1 MEIIN
6 KIYSFPQDN
15 LNLLRRKTFL
25 KPLIK
30 LMIRDSLLSE
40 IELDDNLTNELCNK
54 FFQRVNI
61 DNEEKK
67 LKYFKENL
75 LAENDIKNIATSS
88 EKANMMSLK
97 LFGEK
102 SSEFFEK
109 RKSQLDQYIYSF
121 IKVKNADLAQE
132 LFLKI
137 ESNEDDFSSIAAQY
151 SEGPEKYKKGL
162 IGPVPFS
169 QINPQIREKLTLG
182 EKGIVIEPFELSGF
196 WLIVRLEEILPVEF
210 DEKMKTIMS
219 NELFEL
225 MVERFTREVIT
236 EITKFR
242 FKDLIPEG

>member
-6 KIYSFPQDN
+6 KIYSFPQAN
-15 LNLLRRKTFL
+15 LNLLRSKTFL

-30 LMIRDSLLSE
+30 LMIRDALLSE
-40 IELDDNLTNELCNK
+40 IELDDELTNELCNK
-54 FFQRVNI
+54 FFQRINI
-61 DNEEKK
+61 DNEDKK
-67 LKYFKENL
+67 LNYFKENL
-75 LAENDIKNIATSS
+75 LNENDIKSIATSP
-88 EKANMMSLK
+88 ERANKMSLK

-121 IKVKNADLAQE
+121 IKVKNSDLAQE

-137 ESNEDDFSSIAAQY
+137 ESNENDFSSVAAQY

-169 QINPQIREKLTLG
+169 QINPQIRGKLISV
-182 EKGIVIEPFELSGF
+182 EKGVVVEPFELSGF
-196 WLIVRLEEILPVEF
+196 WVIVRLEEILHVEF
-210 DEKMKTIMS
+210 DEKMKTVMS

-225 MVERFTREVIT
+225 MVEKFTREVIA

-242 FKDLIPEG
+242 FKDLFPEK

>member
-15 LNLLRRKTFL
+15 LNLLRSKTFL

-40 IELDDNLTNELCNK
+40 VELDDDLTNQLCDR
-54 FFQRVNI
+54 FFKRINI
-61 DNEEKK
+61 DSEDKK
-67 LKYFKENL
+67 LNYFKENL
-75 LAENDIKNIATSS
+75 LNDNDIKAIATST
-88 EKANMMSLK
+88 EKTNKMSLK

-121 IKVKNADLAQE
+121 LKVKNSDLAQE

-137 ESNEDDFSSIAAQY
+137 ESNENDFSSVAAEY

-169 QINPQIREKLTLG
+169 QINPQIREKLTAG
-182 EKGIVIEPFELSGF
+182 EKGIVVEPFEASGF
-196 WLIVRLEEILPVEF
+196 WIIVRLEEILPAEF
-210 DEKMKTIMS
+210 DQKMKTIMS

-225 MVERFTREVIT
+225 MVEKFTREVIA

>member
-6 KIYSFPQDN
+6 KIYSFPQEN

-30 LMIRDSLLSE
+30 LMIRDELLSE
-40 IELDDNLTNELCNK
+40 VELDDDVTNQLCDT
-54 FFQRVNI
+54 FFKRINI
-61 DNEEKK
+61 DSEEKK
-67 LKYFKENL
+67 LNYFKENL
-75 LAENDIKNIATSS
+75 LNKDDIKGIATSN
-88 EKANMMSLK
+88 ERANKMSLK

-121 IKVKNADLAQE
+121 IKVKNSDLAQE

-137 ESNEDDFSSIAAQY
+137 ESNENDFSSVASEY

-162 IGPVPFS
+162 IGPVTFS
-169 QINPQIREKLTLG
+169 QINPQIRAKLTSG
-182 EKGIVIEPFELSGF
+182 EKGVVVEPFELSGF
-196 WLIVRLEEILPVEF
+196 WVIVRLEEILPAEY

-242 FKDLIPEG
+242 FKDLVPEG

>member
-6 KIYSFPQDN
+6 KIYSFPQNN
-15 LNLLRRKTFL
+15 LNLLRSKTFL

-30 LMIRDSLLSE
+30 LMIRDALLSE
-40 IELDDNLTNELCNK
+40 IVLDDDLTNELCNK
-54 FFQRVNI
+54 FFKRINI
-61 DNEEKK
+61 DNEDKK
-67 LKYFKENL
+67 LNYFKENL
-75 LAENDIKNIATSS
+75 LDENDIKAIATST
-88 EKANMMSLK
+88 ERANKMSLK
-97 LFGEK
+97 LFGDK

-109 RKSQLDQYIYSF
+109 RRSQLDQYIYSF
-121 IKVKNADLAQE
+121 IKVKNSDLAQE

-137 ESNEDDFSSIAAQY
+137 ESNENDFSYVAAQY

-169 QINPQIREKLTLG
+169 QINPQIREKLTSG
-182 EKGIVIEPFELSGF
+182 EKGIVVEPFQLSGY
-196 WLIVRLEEILPVEF
+196 WVIVRLEEILPTEF

-225 MVERFTREVIT
+225 MVEKFTREVIT

>member
-15 LNLLRRKTFL
+15 LNLLRSKTFL

-30 LMIRDSLLSE
+30 LMIRDALLSE
-40 IELDDNLTNELCNK
+40 VELDDDLTNKLCDR
-54 FFQRVNI
+54 FFKRINI
-61 DNEEKK
+61 DSEDKK
-67 LKYFKENL
+67 LNYFKENL
-75 LAENDIKNIATSS
+75 LNDNDIKAIATST
-88 EKANMMSLK
+88 EKANKMSLK

-121 IKVKNADLAQE
+121 LKVKNSDLAQE

-137 ESNEDDFSSIAAQY
+137 ESNENDFSSVAAQY

-169 QINPQIREKLTLG
+169 QINPQIREKLTAG
-182 EKGIVIEPFELSGF
+182 EKGIVVEPFEVSGF
-196 WLIVRLEEILPVEF
+196 WIIVRLEEFLPAEF
-210 DEKMKTIMS
+210 DQKMKTMMS

-225 MVERFTREVIT
+225 MVEKFTREVIT

>member
-1 MEIIN
+1 MN
-6 KIYSFPQDN
+6 KD
-15 LNLLRRKTFL
+15 
-25 KPLIK
+25 
-30 LMIRDSLLSE
+30 
-40 IELDDNLTNELCNK
+40 
-54 FFQRVNI
+54 
-61 DNEEKK
+61 
-67 LKYFKENL
+67 
-75 LAENDIKNIATSS
+75 DIKGIATSN
-88 EKANMMSLK
+88 ERANKMSLK

-121 IKVKNADLAQE
+121 LKVKNSDLAQE

-137 ESNEDDFSSIAAQY
+137 ESNENDFSSVAAQY

-169 QINPQIREKLTLG
+169 QINPQIREKLTAG
-182 EKGIVIEPFELSGF
+182 EKGIVVEPFEASGF
-196 WLIVRLEEILPVEF
+196 WIIVRLEEILPAEF
-210 DEKMKTIMS
+210 DQKMKTMMS

-225 MVERFTREVIT
+225 MVEKFTREVIT